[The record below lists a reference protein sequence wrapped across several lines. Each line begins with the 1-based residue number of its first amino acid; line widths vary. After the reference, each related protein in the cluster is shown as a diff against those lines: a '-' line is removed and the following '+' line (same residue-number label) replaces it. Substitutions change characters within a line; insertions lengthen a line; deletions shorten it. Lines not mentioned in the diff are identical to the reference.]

1 MQRITLENQLLKNR
15 VHKMEKQY
23 PLRAAAAKI
32 HEPPS
37 PNFSMDSDEAEIG
50 SKHLKKGFKVV
61 SPQMYN
67 NNTFHSKYY
76 K

>member
-15 VHKMEKQY
+15 VHKTEKQY

-32 HEPPS
+32 QEPPS
-37 PNFSMDSDEAEIG
+37 PNFSMDSGEAEFG
-50 SKHLKKGFKVV
+50 SKDLKRGFKVFN
-61 SPQMYN
+61 PQMHEN
-67 NNTFHSKYY
+67 NSFHQQHY